1 MIDEIKE
8 IINSID
14 FGHIILI
21 FISLISGIYSIIQS
35 RKLRKYQILDRTYE
49 KKHAAYSKFIT
60 KLDELQN
67 GLRPSLSETFKRP
80 ENLFEK
86 MMLAENEED
95 TVQAFLGL
103 NTHMIKYM
111 DKALEPVLILKGE
124 INSLYLDSSDEMVT
138 MIDRYKELA
147 DTLHTNT
154 SNTLNLAYPTNV
166 DQATSRWNE
175 ILQND
180 GWQEMADLSKKMI
193 TQMRK
198 EIQGK

>member
-1 MIDEIKE
+1 MIEKF
-8 IINSID
+8 INSID
-14 FGHIILI
+14 IGHIILVI
-21 FISLISGIYSIIQS
+21 MSLIGGTYSIIQS
-35 RKLRKYQILDRTYE
+35 RRLRKYQISDRNYE
-49 KKHAAYSKFIT
+49 KKHAAYSKFII

-67 GLRPSLSETFKRP
+67 GLRPSLSETFKTP
-80 ENLFEK
+80 EIFFEK
-86 MMLAENEED
+86 MLLAENEED

-124 INSLYLDSSDEMVT
+124 INSLYLDSSNEMVI
-138 MIDRYKELA
+138 MIDRYKELS

-154 SNTLNLAYPTNV
+154 SNILNLASPTNV
-166 DQATSRWNE
+166 EQATSRWNE
-175 ILQND
+175 ILQN
-180 GWQEMADLSKKMI
+180 GAWQEMADLSKKMI

>member
-1 MIDEIKE
+1 MIEQIT
-8 IINSID
+8 NSID
-14 FGHIILI
+14 IGHIILVI
-21 FISLISGIYSIIQS
+21 ISLIGGTYSIIQS
-35 RKLRKYQILDRTYE
+35 RKLRKYQILDRNYE
-49 KKHAAYSKFIT
+49 KRHAAYSKFIT

-67 GLRPSLSETFKRP
+67 GLRPSLSETFKTP
-80 ENLFEK
+80 ENYFEK
-86 MMLAENEED
+86 MMIAETEED

-111 DKALEPVLILKGE
+111 DKALEPVLIIKGE

-154 SNTLNLAYPTNV
+154 SNTLNLASPTNIE
-166 DQATSRWNE
+166 QATSRWNE
-175 ILQND
+175 ILEMG
-180 GWQEMADLSKKMI
+180 GWQEMADLGKKMI
-193 TQMRK
+193 AQMRK